1 MKAKKLKI
9 QVKTS
14 KFSIPLP
21 ALRFSTVRWI
31 SKLIFKYCPSKV
43 VVGTHKSSEN
53 EIMGTILTAAAL
65 LFLGYEGFGLITN
78 TAEDIENPRKNIPRA
93 LYLSVIMV
101 MLIYVL
107 VSISVVGNLS
117 IPAITKTSDYA
128 LAAAAKPF
136 AGSLGFTVMISS
148 WL

>member
-43 VVGTHKSSEN
+43 VVGTHKSGEN
-53 EIMGTILTAAAL
+53 EIMENILKNVT
-65 LFLGYEGFGLITN
+65 Y
-78 TAEDIENPRKNIPRA
+78 EDIEQFINQLEQEQPFEIVDINTYDEKEGRVAVK
-93 LYLSVIMV
+93 
-101 MLIYVL
+101 IYT
-107 VSISVVGNLS
+107 I
-117 IPAITKTSDYA
+117 
-128 LAAAAKPF
+128 
-136 AGSLGFTVMISS
+136 
-148 WL
+148 